1 MMNWSDTVD
10 QPARTYENDEIAVA
24 WYPERCIHSARCVAG
39 LPDVFDPGRK
49 PWVVLEGHSADEI
62 AAVVQ
67 RCPTGAL
74 HFRRNDGGA
83 AEPVPGETTIVVVPD
98 GPLFVRGDV
107 TVADENGTVIGKDTR
122 MALCRCGQSANKPF
136 CDNTHRRIGFRTRA
150 PATEPDRAARGNGG
164 ATDA

>member
-1 MMNWSDTVD
+1 MSRSDNVD
-10 QPARTYENDEIAVA
+10 QPARTYANDDIEVA

-74 HFRRNDGGA
+74 HYRRKDGGA
-83 AEPVPGETTIVVVPD
+83 EEPMPPRTTIVVVQD
-98 GPLFVRGDV
+98 GPLFVR
-107 TVADENGTVIGKDTR
+107 
-122 MALCRCGQSANKPF
+122 
-136 CDNTHRRIGFRTRA
+136 
-150 PATEPDRAARGNGG
+150 
-164 ATDA
+164 